1 MSPLVVSVLVR
12 APLAVVWEA
21 VADLGSH
28 PRWMTDAESL
38 EFLGD
43 VRSGVGTRMLVET
56 RIGPLRT
63 RDVIEVTGWEPGQRI
78 TVVHRGAI
86 SGEGVLQLDAMAGG
100 TRLKWS
106 ERLRFPWWWGG
117 ALTALLARPVL
128 RWVWRRNLRRFERL
142 VEADA
147 SITTP

>member
-56 RIGPLRT
+56 RVGPLRT

>member
-1 MSPLVVSVLVR
+1 
-12 APLAVVWEA
+12 
-21 VADLGSH
+21 
-28 PRWMTDAESL
+28 MTDAESL

-56 RIGPLRT
+56 RVGPLRT

>member
-1 MSPLVVSVLVR
+1 MLVR

>member
-1 MSPLVVSVLVR
+1 MLVR

-56 RIGPLRT
+56 RVGPLRT